1 MSQPKNNIIENKIE
15 GTERYTLK
23 VDEMGVYMGYQD
35 YSSATMSGSSG
46 GGRYISY
53 QEFLDGDGQEWI
65 LKNFDQELLEK
76 AILECKGR
84 I

>member
-1 MSQPKNNIIENKIE
+1 MIHPKNNINENKIE

-46 GGRYISY
+46 GGRYISC
-53 QEFLDGDGQEWI
+53 QEFLDGDGQEWV
-65 LKNFDQELLEK
+65 LENFDKELLDK